1 MIYVDEGILIDPD
14 NSKIEEAMSDMP
26 SHFKLQDKW
35 DLSDYLGVKVGKP
48 PDGSIEFVRAQLIDS
63 TLEDLK
69 LVVHGVGNRDKTYYP
84 PCKHD
89 GKMNRDEGGKEL
101 DCSWC
106 YKSVIGNLNYLEEVY
121 QRQYCHQ
128 CLSMFM
134 FMVLVPAQE
143 KL

>member
-1 MIYVDEGILIDPD
+1 MIYVDKGILIDPD
-14 NSKIEEAMSDMP
+14 NSKIEEAMLGMP
-26 SHFKLQDKW
+26 SQFELQDKS

-69 LVVHGVGNRDKTYYP
+69 LVDPGVGNQDKTYYP

-101 DCSWC
+101 DCPWR
-106 YKSVIGNLNYLEEVY
+106 Y
-121 QRQYCHQ
+121 
-128 CLSMFM
+128 
-134 FMVLVPAQE
+134 
-143 KL
+143 